1 MTEPVMSDPDIPGS
15 VAAAGSVGSGRIP
28 PDALAFP
35 FSDTIAGYVEEYR
48 TGDPAL
54 LVLRTADGR
63 RLPLTLDSG
72 TSAQML
78 RNLGQPYTDASGHLA
93 DLLVR
98 GRFVFAYGIY
108 YPESTGV
115 EYKATSLVVTG
126 REPEDHAFEEPTW
139 WIGQLDEVAA
149 FYRRAQFGEGE
160 IDYADYRTILRLGGD
175 RSTTDFVQETD
186 TISRL
191 VYGMASAFMLTGNP
205 DYLDVAD
212 RGVEYLR
219 KHMRFVD
226 HDEDVVYW
234 YHGIRIEGATE
245 RKLFTSE
252 FGDDY
257 DAVPMY
263 EQIYALAGLTQTFR
277 VTGDRRIADDIDA
290 TLRLFERF
298 FSDHEGGGYYSHI
311 DPITLSPH
319 HESLGVN
326 ASRKNWNSV
335 GDHAPAYLINLFLAT
350 GEERHADMLA
360 RTFDTILERFPDDD
374 HSPFVNER
382 FHADWSHDLDH
393 GWQQDRA
400 VIGHNLKIAWN
411 ITRMQQLRP
420 REEYRALA
428 RKIAERMPAVGSDR
442 QRGGWYDVVE
452 RTLAQGQEWYR
463 FAWHDRKA
471 WWQQEQ
477 AILAYLVLAGV
488 ERAAARSGAGDDGD
502 GELLRQ
508 ARQAQAFYN
517 AFFLDHDEGGVYF
530 NVLASGVPYLLG
542 TERLK
547 GSHSMSM
554 YHTGELCYLAATYN
568 NLLLGG
574 HPLTLWFAPLPE
586 ADRVLRVSPDL
597 LPPGSVRLT
606 EVEIDGKPHE
616 AFDAS
621 ALTVDLPASDERLT
635 VKVTLEPA
643 ATEGSR

>member
-1 MTEPVMSDPDIPGS
+1 MTDLAPD
-15 VAAAGSVGSGRIP
+15 RIS
-28 PDALAFP
+28 PDDLRFP
-35 FSDTIAGYVEEYR
+35 FSDTVAGYVREYR
-48 TGDPAL
+48 PDL
-54 LVLRTADGR
+54 LTITTVDGR
-63 RLPLTLDSG
+63 ELPLTLDAG
-72 TSAQML
+72 TAAQML
-78 RNLGQPYTDASGHLA
+78 RNLGDDYADASGVLA
-93 DLLVR
+93 DLLVP
-98 GRFVFAYGIY
+98 GRFVFAYGVY
-108 YPESTGV
+108 YPESSGV
-115 EYKATSLVVTG
+115 QYKATNLIITG
-126 REPEDHAFEEPTW
+126 RGPEEHAFEDPDW
-139 WIGQLDEVAA
+139 WIQQIDQLAS

-186 TISRL
+186 TISRM

-205 DYLDVAD
+205 DYLDVAE
-212 RGVEYLR
+212 RGTEYLR
-219 KHMRFVD
+219 SHMRFVD
-226 HDEDVVYW
+226 NDEDVTYW
-234 YHGIRIEGATE
+234 YHGIKIEGSSE

-252 FGDDY
+252 FDDDY

-263 EQIYALAGLTQTFR
+263 EQIYALAGPTQTFR
-277 VTGDRRIADDIDA
+277 VTGDRRIADDVDA

-298 FSDHEGGGYYSHI
+298 FRDHEGGGYWSHI

-319 HESLGVN
+319 AESLGVN
-326 ASRKNWNSV
+326 AGCKNWNSV

-350 GEERHADMLA
+350 GEERHAEMLQ
-360 RTFDTILERFPDDD
+360 RTFDTIAERFPDDD

-382 FHADWSHDLDH
+382 FHTDWSHDLEH
-393 GWQQDRA
+393 TWQQDRA
-400 VIGHNLKIAWN
+400 VVGHNLKIAWN

-420 REEYRALA
+420 REEYAALA
-428 RKIAERMPAVGSDR
+428 RKIAARMPSVGSDR

-452 RTLAQGQEWYR
+452 RTLGEGQEWYR

-477 AILAYLVLAGV
+477 AILAYLIMAGV
-488 ERAAARSGAGDDGD
+488 DGGDPGLRSD
-502 GELLRQ
+502 LLRE

-554 YHTGELCYLAATYN
+554 YHTAELCYLAATYN

-574 HPLTLWFAPLPE
+574 HPMTLWFAPLPE
-586 ADRVLRVSPDL
+586 ADRTLRVAPDL

-606 EVEIDGKPHE
+606 EVEVDGKPHE
-616 AFDAS
+616 AFDAG
-621 ALTVDLPASDERLT
+621 ALTVDLPTSDTRLM
-635 VKVTLEPA
+635 VKVTIEPVA
-643 ATEGSR
+643 ADLGGDR